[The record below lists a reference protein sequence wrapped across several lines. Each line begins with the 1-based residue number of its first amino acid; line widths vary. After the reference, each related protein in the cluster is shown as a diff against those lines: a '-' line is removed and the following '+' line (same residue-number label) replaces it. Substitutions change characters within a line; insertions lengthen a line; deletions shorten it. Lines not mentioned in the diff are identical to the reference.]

1 MCNWTNFVVSLFWL
15 TLNASTLR
23 VRIDSFN
30 TSSDT
35 RREVDDDMLLALPH
49 NLHLQQDL
57 VHSEAYFGTWSMD
70 HIHIRRSSLVRLE
83 EVEEVRDHEASLEEV
98 MESAFFQ
105 EQISCVLVQK
115 LLDNPSLCVPFH
127 RILNS
132 VF

>member
-1 MCNWTNFVVSLFWL
+1 
-15 TLNASTLR
+15 

-35 RREVDDDMLLALPH
+35 RREVDDDMILASPH

-70 HIHIRRSSLVRLE
+70 HNHIRHNILVRLA

-105 EQISCVLVQK
+105 EQISCVPVQK
-115 LLDNPSLCVPFH
+115 LLDNPSLCVLFH
-127 RILNS
+127 HILNS
-132 VF
+132 VS